1 MIGQQSCAYAYA
13 YANHVL
19 TGNNSD
25 ISISISIRG
34 TQGFDILMLMLM
46 LMSRLS
52 SLAHKLLMLMLMLML
67 ASLVRT
73 RLKRYAQRPCFV
85 GVLWGDTNFKATD
98 WHHRFSAQYSQRY
111 HRSSNL
117 LRSRSGRSHVTL
129 PVPTRLLQT
138 DIHSF
143 LGK

>member
-1 MIGQQSCAYAYA
+1 MICHTGLGIFSPILPVFHQLLHCPPFCFPRERAGTQSKVIGQQSCAYAYA

-19 TGNNSD
+19 TGNNND

-85 GVLWGDTNFKATD
+85 GVLWG
-98 WHHRFSAQYSQRY
+98 
-111 HRSSNL
+111 
-117 LRSRSGRSHVTL
+117 
-129 PVPTRLLQT
+129 VPISKQQT
-138 DIHSF
+138 DTTIF
-143 LGK
+143 